1 MDGLPLDPRLVVGA
15 VLLATAA
22 LVLRFTFQGSS
33 ARAAMARQHLLAPR
47 TTDGATAPRSSRPS
61 GNRLASVGGRIAP
74 ATSLAELKA
83 QLSLAD
89 LGASWTIERILVA
102 KVVLG
107 AAAGAAGLWR
117 FIVTPRPIWLL
128 VAAVGAVL
136 AFWLPDLHV
145 RDRARKRGR
154 AIELQ
159 FPHVLDQITV
169 MVESGLSFDN
179 SLQRVVVSGEGPLID
194 ELSRVLQDLELGV
207 RRNDA
212 LAALAERTP
221 LLDLRLFVTAIIQS
235 TEYGISIG
243 SVLRASAE
251 DARDKRRAYAEEQ
264 AQKIPVKIILPMVFC
279 ILPALFVVLLG
290 PAVARIV
297 SGGLVG

>member
-1 MDGLPLDPRLVVGA
+1 MHQLPIDPRLVVGA
-15 VLLATAA
+15 ALVAAAA
-22 LVLRFTFQGSS
+22 LMLRFAFQGSS
-33 ARAAMARQHLLAPR
+33 AGGAMARPQLLASR
-47 TTDGATAPRSSRPS
+47 EADGASSLRTS
-61 GNRLASVGGRIAP
+61 RTGGNRLASVGGRITP
-74 ATSLAELKA
+74 ATNLTQLKA

-89 LGASWTIERILVA
+89 LGAGWTIERILVA

-107 AAAGAAGLWR
+107 AAVGAGGLWR
-117 FIVTPRPIWLL
+117 AIVTTRSIWVV
-128 VAAVGAVL
+128 VAALGSVL

-179 SLQRVVVSGEGPLID
+179 SLQRVVASGEGPLID
-194 ELSRVLQDLELGV
+194 ELGRVRQDMELGV

-221 LLDLRLFVTAIIQS
+221 LLDLRLFVTAVVQS

-251 DARDKRRAYAEEQ
+251 EARDKRRAYAEEQ
-264 AQKIPVKIILPMVFC
+264 AQKIPVKIILPMIFC
-279 ILPALFVVLLG
+279 VLPALFVVLLG

-297 SGGLVG
+297 SGGLLG